1 MHFLLLAIE
10 VGDWQKADVLIGAIA
25 AALLI
30 MVIGIQIWTTR
41 QATMAAQAA
50 KVSADAAVEANQRA
64 KLEMEV
70 RLRPWINLGWPE
82 ARDILISE
90 QITPHEESVSMP
102 LDLTLLEQQ
111 LSRTPDARVIFQI
124 LVNNTGVT
132 HAGDLNIYWS
142 ASSNEIETWNAIYEN
157 AKKGSLIVGPGEGLI
172 GRYDDMPPETY
183 VRYQRDEIAPQY
195 LGVSVT
201 YSDPFGGCWVIGV
214 EFLLT
219 GQAIQLIQGATPQ
232 MFSQDPEVVPKN

>member
-111 LSRTPDARVIFQI
+111 LSRTPDARVIFS
-124 LVNNTGVT
+124 
-132 HAGDLNIYWS
+132 DLS
-142 ASSNEIETWNAIYEN
+142 E
-157 AKKGSLIVGPGEGLI
+157 
-172 GRYDDMPPETY
+172 
-183 VRYQRDEIAPQY
+183 
-195 LGVSVT
+195 
-201 YSDPFGGCWVIGV
+201 
-214 EFLLT
+214 
-219 GQAIQLIQGATPQ
+219 
-232 MFSQDPEVVPKN
+232 